1 MEKGDGRIPLSIG
14 DEEEKE
20 EEERLARFDKKKMKK
35 EEKMEEEKKKRKM
48 ETKVARGCSAGQNE
62 REVCYEVFEYQHSTN
77 QPWGVRVEK
86 EIERG
91 EVTRRKVRRK
101 RTEVK
106 RRRRWPREEEVE
118 KEFNGSEEVRGCKEF
133 SRLGRN

>member
-1 MEKGDGRIPLSIG
+1 ME
-14 DEEEKE
+14 
-20 EEERLARFDKKKMKK
+20 K
-35 EEKMEEEKKKRKM
+35 EEKMEKKKKKKKM
-48 ETKVARGCSAGQNE
+48 ETRRW
-62 REVCYEVFEYQHSTN
+62 REGVPQDRMSEESVMRSLNTNTAPTN

-86 EIERG
+86 EIERR
-91 EVTRRKVRRK
+91 EVTRGKVRRK

-118 KEFNGSEEVRGCKEF
+118 KKFNGSEEVRGCKEF